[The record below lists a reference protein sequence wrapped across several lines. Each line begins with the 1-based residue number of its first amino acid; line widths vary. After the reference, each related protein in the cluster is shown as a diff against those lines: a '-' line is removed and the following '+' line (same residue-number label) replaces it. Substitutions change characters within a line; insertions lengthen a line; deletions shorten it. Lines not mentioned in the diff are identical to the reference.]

1 MSATNLLSM
10 PKEKKKR
17 KQNTRVRGEGH
28 LFLRNSVYWFELNW
42 QGIRTRKSL
51 DTTDRETALIK
62 LDTAVA
68 AIRAGELPKKF
79 EPITVQT
86 MFDAWMLK
94 VETDCKPRTQEDY
107 RSRWD
112 AHLKAVFGRLM
123 ATQVD
128 RDKVVSY
135 LNRRMKEGAGLCARN
150 REQRVLM
157 MLFGHNKS
165 KIPADRFPEFPK
177 MQSERAHVRTGRL
190 SDEDFEKLRKR
201 LDEPSV
207 FWLKVFLTMTFRYGF
222 RKGELLRATCGY
234 FDPKAAQ
241 FTLPA
246 FTTKNKQ
253 SRVVDLSP
261 EGEIYGM
268 LTKLTKDRAADAPLF
283 TRNGRAVR
291 DFRSEWARQTAGIK
305 GGSGKGGSVTIHDLR
320 RSAITAMSEK
330 GITAAQAGTH
340 LTADVFS
347 RYITRNLTERRKTAK
362 LIES

>member
-1 MSATNLLSM
+1 MSTTNLVTM
-10 PKEKKKR
+10 PRPKKKR
-17 KQNTRVRGEGH
+17 KPNARVRGEGH

-62 LDTAVA
+62 LDKEVA

-79 EPITVQT
+79 DPITVQA

-112 AHLKAVFGRLM
+112 AHLKAVFGGLI

-157 MLFGHNKS
+157 MVFGHNKS

-201 LDEPSV
+201 LDDPKV
-207 FWLKVFLTMTFRYGF
+207 FWFKAFLTMTFKYGF
-222 RKGELLRATCGY
+222 RKGECQPCESLYDSAMEESGNLSLIVKVLPVLVGDHAHDTPPKLAILTGLLFRPDHYNSIGPLLRAKPQVIWNLQG
-234 FDPKAAQ
+234 DEQ
-241 FTLPA
+241 SI
-246 FTTKNKQ
+246 KQ
-253 SRVVDLSP
+253 
-261 EGEIYGM
+261 EINWNMGW
-268 LTKLTKDRAADAPLF
+268 
-283 TRNGRAVR
+283 R
-291 DFRSEWARQTAGIK
+291 D
-305 GGSGKGGSVTIHDLR
+305 D
-320 RSAITAMSEK
+320 
-330 GITAAQAGTH
+330 
-340 LTADVFS
+340 
-347 RYITRNLTERRKTAK
+347 Y
-362 LIES
+362 

>member
-1 MSATNLLSM
+1 MTATNLLSM

-17 KQNTRVRGEGH
+17 KPNVRVRGEGH

-62 LDTAVA
+62 LDKEVA

-79 EPITVQT
+79 DPITVQA

-112 AHLKAVFGRLM
+112 AHLKAVFGGLI

-190 SDEDFEKLRKR
+190 SDEDFETLRKR
-201 LDEPSV
+201 LDDPSV

-261 EGEIYGM
+261 DGEIYGM
-268 LTKLTKDRAADAPLF
+268 LSKLTERRAADAPLF
-283 TRNGRAVR
+283 TRNGKAVR
-291 DFRSEWARQTAGIK
+291 DFRSEWAKQIEGIK
-305 GGSGKGGSVTIHDLR
+305 GGSGIGGSVTIHDLR

-340 LTADVFS
+340 LTTDVFE